1 MYDRADA
8 RLPRPKFMLLAFSL
22 LAILALSAG
31 ALVYTNAADAK
42 RSKARVDR
50 TERQV
55 VRIINQVRRAN
66 GLERVTSS
74 RRLARSA
81 DYHSRDMIRR
91 DFFAHS
97 SSNGTSMAKRVR
109 RYSRAGR
116 VGENIAYTS
125 GHAKR
130 GVARRIVGM
139 WLASPSHRAVL
150 LSPGFRK
157 IGVARRK
164 GKIGSQK
171 VQVFTA
177 DLSSRGKRRR

>member
-1 MYDRADA
+1 
-8 RLPRPKFMLLAFSL
+8 MLSAFAL
-22 LAILALSAG
+22 LALSSLVAG
-31 ALVYTNAADAK
+31 ALVYSNAADAK

-50 TERQV
+50 TEHQV

-66 GLERVTSS
+66 GLKKVTSS

-91 DFFAHS
+91 NFFAHT
-97 SSNGTSMAKRVR
+97 SSNGTSMGRRVR

-116 VGENIAYTS
+116 IGENIAYVPRNW
-125 GHAKR
+125 KR
-130 GVARRIVGM
+130 GVARRVVTM

-150 LSPGFRK
+150 LSPRFRK

-164 GKIGSQK
+164 GKIGNQK
-171 VQVFTA
+171 AQVFTA
-177 DLSSRGKRRR
+177 DLSSKR